1 MVLKIIAFE
10 LVAGVSV
17 NYEKNTFDRPSTCQE
32 KCPEISEPTKRHVTQ
47 LNWFHINE
55 TLT

>member
-17 NYEKNTFDRPSTCQE
+17 NYDKNTCDWPSTC
-32 KCPEISEPTKRHVTQ
+32 
-47 LNWFHINE
+47 
-55 TLT
+55 